1 MEKVSPANRLH
12 QIMSSRNLRQVDILK
27 MSEPYQ
33 KELGV
38 KMGKSTL
45 SQYVTGKQAPD
56 QDRIYLLS
64 KTLDVNEPWL
74 MGYNV
79 PIERIPDY
87 KRQEMNYINALEAIY
102 NELEPQRQTK
112 VYKYAKQQLDEQESL
127 NSKIIPLVGKTAAN
141 PTVIE
146 YGDVDIEQHS
156 FSHVPEGADC
166 AIYIQGDSMEPLIK
180 DGSIV
185 FYKRQ
190 EDVESGEIA
199 VVEIN
204 GDGATCKRVIKDYD
218 NRQIILRSVND
229 RYEDRI
235 MHDEKVRIIG
245 KVIL

>member
-1 MEKVSPANRLH
+1 MSGSLGNKE
-12 QIMSSRNLRQVDILK
+12 IMAENLNYYMKKNNVSRNKLSDDLNISYTTIRDWVKAKTYPRIDKIEILANYFNIDK
-27 MSEPYQ
+27 SDLVEKSY
-33 KELGV
+33 KTELSIQPIF
-38 KMGKSTL
+38 GKL
-45 SQYVTGKQAPD
+45 NPD
-56 QDRIYLLS
+56 
-64 KTLDVNEPWL
+64 
-74 MGYNV
+74 
-79 PIERIPDY
+79 
-87 KRQEMNYINALEAIY
+87 
-102 NELEPQRQTK
+102 RQTK

-141 PTVIE
+141 PTVLE

-204 GDGATCKRVIKDYD
+204 GDGATCKRVIKDYE
-218 NRQIILRSVND
+218 NRQIILRSAND
-229 RYEDRI
+229 RYDDRI
-235 MHDEKVRIIG
+235 LHDEKVRIIG